1 MKLITLFILWM
12 AQYSSLKISSPAFS
26 QNGFIPDKYS
36 CHGENI
42 NPALAINGIP
52 KDTKSL
58 ALVVD
63 DPDAPRGTFDH
74 WVVWN
79 IPVAGIIEAN
89 SNPGQAGKNGA
100 GQNAYTGPCP
110 PSGTHHY
117 HFKVYALDALLD
129 LKAGADK
136 KALEEAIKGH
146 ILADGEL
153 VGLFKSKKS

>member
-1 MKLITLFILWM
+1 MFTKGE
-12 AQYSSLKISSPAFS
+12 LKITSPAFA

-36 CHGENI
+36 CHGENT

-58 ALVVD
+58 ALIVD

-74 WVVWN
+74 WVLWN
-79 IPVAGIIEAN
+79 IPVAQTIEAN
-89 SNPGQAGKNGA
+89 SQPGVAGKNGA

-117 HFKVYALDALLD
+117 HFKVYALDTMLD
-129 LKAGADK
+129 IKAGADK
-136 KALEEAIKGH
+136 KTVEDAMKGH
-146 ILADGEL
+146 ILAEGEL